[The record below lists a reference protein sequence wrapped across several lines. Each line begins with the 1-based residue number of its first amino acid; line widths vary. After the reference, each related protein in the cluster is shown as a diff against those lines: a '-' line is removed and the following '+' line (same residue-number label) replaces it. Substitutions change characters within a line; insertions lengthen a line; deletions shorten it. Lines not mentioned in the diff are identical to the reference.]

1 MKVVFIGAGRL
12 ATHLAIELSKLSFN
26 ILQVYSRTDL
36 SAIEL
41 AQKVNAKVTTNIKE
55 IESNADIYIF
65 SVKDSALTELFAQIP
80 SNNGLWIHTAGSIPI
95 NIFEKYNDRYGVLYP
110 FQTFSKDRYLD
121 FKTIPIFI
129 EANNKKDLSILTTIA
144 NQISNKVYPLSSE
157 KRQYIH
163 LTGVFA
169 CNFVNHMYSISQ
181 DILKKE
187 GIPFDITLPLIDE
200 TAAKVHSL
208 SPKEAQTGPAI
219 RYDENVI
226 NKHIQLI
233 EDADLKE
240 IYALIS
246 KNIYKTNKSE

>member
-41 AQKVNAKVTTNIKE
+41 AQKVNAKATTNIKE
-55 IESNADIYIF
+55 IESDADIYIF
-65 SVKDSALTELFAQIP
+65 SVKDSALTELLAQIP

-129 EANNKKDLSILTTIA
+129 EANSKKDLSILTTIA